1 MISNISG
8 WRVGLVSMAV
18 LSLAACGGET
28 TPAATAAASAGDAA
42 MATPADGG
50 TGPGAVSGI
59 PAAAATAGV
68 LTAPNWLPSDW
79 DRGALPLQDFNLDA
93 ENLRIRRNHM
103 VLTAPLVVWAM
114 ANDTTKDEN
123 YQPVWVWLAA
133 LRSCERAIQLVDD
146 LSGEFGDRARG
157 AATLTAVR
165 NELMAY
171 AATQPPEITMHY
183 ATKLGQW
190 NEKTGNFPLQG
201 LANASNVDPVEAER
215 AMGDNFIPGANVLYY
230 TDSEGQGLAGF
241 DAGTDTIECL
251 SADKQK
257 IHKFWRESA
266 YAVRFGDV
274 DRGMGGLPLYKSYER
289 LPDFGMSRE
298 QAAAFAQRNPERKVL
313 VAVTFGPAGSAFVEG
328 IDHSAVRG
336 KLINITIKDAL
347 DGSVLATK
355 TY

>member
-1 MISNISG
+1 MNIQISS
-8 WRVGLVSMAV
+8 WRVGLLSMAA
-18 LSLAACGGET
+18 LSLVACGGET
-28 TPAATAAASAGDAA
+28 APAATDAAGAGDMAVAGQADGAMPSGVAPAASTDAASAGLLA
-42 MATPADGG
+42 MPPWMPA
-50 TGPGAVSGI
+50 
-59 PAAAATAGV
+59 
-68 LTAPNWLPSDW
+68 DW
-79 DRGALPLQDFNLDA
+79 DRNALPLQDFNLDA

-103 VLTAPLVVWAM
+103 ILTAPLVVWAM
-114 ANDTTKDEN
+114 AHDTTKDEKF
-123 YQPVWVWLAA
+123 QPVWVWLAA

-171 AATQPPEITMHY
+171 AATQPPEITMQY

-190 NEKTGNFPLQG
+190 NENTGNFPLQG
-201 LANASNVDPVEAER
+201 LDRASNVDPVEAER
-215 AMGDNFIPGANVLYY
+215 VMGNNYIPGANVLYY
-230 TDSEGQGLAGF
+230 ADKDGQGFAGF
-241 DAGTDTIECL
+241 DAGTDTIECM

-274 DRGMGGLPLYKSYER
+274 ERGMGGLPLYNSYVR

-298 QAAAFAQRNPERKVL
+298 QAAALVQRNPERKVL
-313 VAVTFGPAGSAFVEG
+313 VSVTFGPEGTAFVEG

-336 KLINITIKDAL
+336 KIKAITIKDAI